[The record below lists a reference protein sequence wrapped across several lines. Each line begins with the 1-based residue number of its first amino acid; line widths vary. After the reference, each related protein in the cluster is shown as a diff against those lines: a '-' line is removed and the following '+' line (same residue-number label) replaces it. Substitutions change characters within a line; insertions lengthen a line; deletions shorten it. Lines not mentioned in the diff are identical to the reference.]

1 MTSVWASVKKP
12 GLNVLHENSS
22 KTLEA
27 NTKIAEPHPT
37 SHSTTSTELSGTVTQ
52 STTLIE
58 FQSIV
63 KRLEKACLRFDAGRA
78 TQKHTTAKN
87 LLTQLNLFNL

>member
-1 MTSVWASVKKP
+1 MTSVWANVKKP
-12 GLNVLHENSS
+12 GPDVLHENSS
-22 KTLEA
+22 KTWEGSA
-27 NTKIAEPHPT
+27 KTAELSKT